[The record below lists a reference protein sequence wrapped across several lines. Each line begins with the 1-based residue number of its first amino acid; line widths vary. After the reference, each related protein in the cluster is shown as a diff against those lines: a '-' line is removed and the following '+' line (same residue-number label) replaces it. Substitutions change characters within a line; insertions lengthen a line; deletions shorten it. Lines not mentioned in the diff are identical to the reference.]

1 MSAPAANPMTRA
13 MHILMTLAGHNLNGL
28 PNSTIAETIGS
39 SDATTLRALERLADA
54 GLVER
59 VPGDEKRWH
68 MTPKLVQIAVA
79 HHAEVAREEQRLSD
93 FSQRYTRT
101 PL

>member
-1 MSAPAANPMTRA
+1 MSAPVSPTTRA
-13 MHILMTLAGHNLNGL
+13 AHVLMALAGHNHNGL
-28 PNSTIAETIGS
+28 PNSAIAAAVGS
-39 SDATTLRALERLADA
+39 SDATTLRTLERLAEA

-59 VPGDEKRWH
+59 VPGEEKRWH
-68 MTPKLVQIAVA
+68 MTPRLVQIAVA

-93 FSQRYTRT
+93 FSQRYSRE

>member
-1 MSAPAANPMTRA
+1 MSAPAPSPMTRA
-13 MHILMTLAGHNLNGL
+13 THILMTLAGNNHNGL
-28 PNSTIAETIGS
+28 PNSAIAEAIGS
-39 SDATTLRALERLADA
+39 SDATTLRTLERLAEA

-79 HHAEVAREEQRLSD
+79 HHAEVAREEQRLTD
-93 FSQRYTRT
+93 FSNRYTRT

>member
-1 MSAPAANPMTRA
+1 MSAPAPCPMTRA
-13 MHILMTLAGHNLNGL
+13 THILMTLAGHNHNGL
-28 PNSTIAETIGS
+28 PNSTIAEAIGS

-59 VPGDEKRWH
+59 LPGNEKHWH
-68 MTPKLVQIAVA
+68 MTPRLVQIAVA

-101 PL
+101 PV

>member
-1 MSAPAANPMTRA
+1 MSAPPVSAMSRATR
-13 MHILMTLAGHNLNGL
+13 ILLALSGHNLNGL
-28 PNSTIAETIGS
+28 PNSTIAEAVGS
-39 SDATTLRALERLADA
+39 SDATTLRTLERLEEA

-79 HHAEVAREEQRLSD
+79 HHAEVAREQQRLSD